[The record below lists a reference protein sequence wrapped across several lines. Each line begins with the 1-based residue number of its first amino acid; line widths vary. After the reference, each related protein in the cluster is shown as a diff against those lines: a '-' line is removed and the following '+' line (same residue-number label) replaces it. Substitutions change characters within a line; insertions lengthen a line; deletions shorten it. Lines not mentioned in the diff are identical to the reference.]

1 MARTNAAS
9 NGKVNGGLSRL
20 AKLDFERKV
29 ASLAEVPAGRKL
41 VVHKIVEGKI
51 NGVPANLVE
60 TAARGP
66 GRIIRVVKGTLQI
79 AAV

>member
-29 ASLAEVPAGRKL
+29 AGLADLGVAKVR
-41 VVHKIVEGKI
+41 VHKIVDGKI
-51 NGVPANLVE
+51 DGVPAGKVE
-60 TAARGP
+60 LAARGP
-66 GRIIRVVKGTLQI
+66 GRVVRVFKGTLQI